1 MIEVDQFN
9 YFNFTV
15 FAVRIDCMM
24 LIEALNLI
32 HCMEAISGE
41 NCTSTQ
47 CYRVV

>member
-24 LIEALNLI
+24 LIEALI

-41 NCTSTQ
+41 NCTST
-47 CYRVV
+47 RLAW